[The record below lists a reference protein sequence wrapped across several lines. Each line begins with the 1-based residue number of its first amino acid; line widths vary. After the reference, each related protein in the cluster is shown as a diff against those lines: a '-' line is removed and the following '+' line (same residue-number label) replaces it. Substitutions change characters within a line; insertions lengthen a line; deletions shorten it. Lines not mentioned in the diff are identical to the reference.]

1 MLMDWQGPGPLAA
14 QLGRGMGLV
23 SWPGAWAWSA
33 GLGHGPG
40 QLGWDMGLGHGPG
53 QLGWDMGL
61 GHGPGQLGW
70 DMGLVNWPEAWV
82 GFVRPG
88 ADSSDKKGR
97 DTVLWA
103 QVLTATI
110 WIAIADRSGWRAG
123 CRCGQL
129 QLPG

>member
-1 MLMDWQGPGPLAA
+1 MAEHSTCPCMPFGMSQVQAWPRVGKAHGRAWYGTMGCSA
-14 QLGRGMGLV
+14 GRGRV
-23 SWPGAWAWSA
+23 SWPGAWA
-33 GLGHGPG
+33 
-40 QLGWDMGLGHGPG
+40 
-53 QLGWDMGL
+53 
-61 GHGPGQLGW
+61 
-70 DMGLVNWPEAWV
+70 